1 MGNYKQDLG
10 HSFLL
15 HACFFG
21 MVLQGPHLRS
31 GEEPFR
37 DNAGSRLVFLHTL
50 LSQTGRK
57 QFKSPPAS
65 SCFAPALPCAAPEG
79 AEQQD

>member
-15 HACFFG
+15 HACFFEDFA
-21 MVLQGPHLRS
+21 GPHL
-31 GEEPFR
+31 GTGKEPFT
-37 DNAGSRLVFLHTL
+37 DNAGSTSAFLHTL
-50 LSQTGRK
+50 LSQTDRK
-57 QFKSPPAS
+57 QFKNPPAS
-65 SCFAPALPCAAPEG
+65 RCFASALPCAAAEG